1 MLRVEMEAL
10 QEEVET
16 FLHSVLSCEKGG
28 IPLSKLQEEYTV
40 LIGSPI
46 PYQKFGFSS
55 LIDYIKSI
63 PNTAAIRKSPENGPT
78 VIEAV
83 LKPATAHVSQLVAG
97 QRTASKTKPIM
108 RPSRHPAPRTGPSVR
123 FAGFQGK
130 LDSQK
135 GVAPTV
141 AASISPASQPPRRAY
156 RGQGRGLSQL
166 KQPNTRPGP
175 RHEVP
180 PRLQRPSNGVPS
192 TVVANSLPASNGMA
206 EPSLRAPLRM
216 PRTADSPL
224 RPVAMPAPCMPP
236 RMPTPPASPPAPKTC
251 RQLVED
257 YAREK
262 GFSVSFSAITSRSSK
277 KGPVVWLATLKV
289 DTQAFYSYPDEKES
303 REEAEEEAARK
314 AISFLGLHQGSPSQL
329 PVTIVSTSKQ
339 IEVFVNRIK
348 ELVRQKEN
356 GLWSTVV
363 PEIYQEQYRES
374 VPKSWL
380 ELVKAEKAVYMTDM
394 KDNRCILYPESP
406 KPKQEARSTDAEA
419 GSPPCPVP
427 DKLSLP
433 ESNHWDVY
441 ITYVASTAEVYF
453 RFVDLNDQYWQLRDD
468 MESFYK
474 ANSLPISEIDDTAT
488 CAVNVDGNWL
498 RMQVIDIQDGKAEC
512 ISVDNGDIT
521 IVPLKNVHKLDQKF
535 LSLPFQ
541 AVHCQL
547 DELLEFADDK
557 QANKLLTDLSVGKCL
572 IAEVTAR
579 EPVLTVILYDT
590 STDEDVNLNELL
602 LKRLETPTLPG
613 PDQIARVK
621 LSHTD
626 SRGNLYVQFSGPGLR
641 SMMRFMDGVSSHI
654 KLNNP
659 TPALSL
665 CESKL
670 YACRMTGSDN
680 FCRALLLS
688 TARLQEG
695 KVLVRFVD
703 TGMETLVPTS
713 DLYDLD
719 VFGKDI
725 ASFPHQAIVCRLADV
740 ALGTWTEKA
749 TTLLREM
756 VPSDLVLL
764 LKVVTL
770 PEDGSPPLVAMFK
783 RIEPN
788 NELVSV
794 NTSLAV
800 ALESRQEERRPKRAP
815 LLSRLSSQT
824 LIAEKKAEAA
834 TNGASG
840 GCTSTAVSM
849 PVPGPQG
856 DAPRC
861 SSTSGGVTTVAT
873 PVSELASVALNLG
886 VSAEHEEEGL
896 LQGKPL
902 AAPQLP
908 KVGSFI
914 DINITEAANPLNFTC
929 QLYGQGTA
937 LDELMAE
944 MLSFYEAEGS
954 SAFPEG
960 LPEALLRKG
969 HYYAGRHVDKSWYRV
984 LVQQVQGPLMAS
996 VYFVDYGDYS
1006 MMQPSELQPLWQRF
1020 RHLPVQAIQA
1030 SLADVTPMQEDW
1042 NPIDCINFRNM
1053 VKDKAFV
1060 AKIIEKSPDTKTGV
1074 EGSEC
1079 VVLRLY
1085 DTSTSIDVL
1094 INKLLAERNI
1104 LRYTPRS
1111 SD

>member
-1 MLRVEMEAL
+1 MET
-10 QEEVET
+10 QQEVET

-28 IPLSKLQEEYTV
+28 VPLSKLEEEYRV

-46 PYQKFGFSS
+46 PYQKFGFSD
-55 LIDYIKSI
+55 LINYIKSI
-63 PNTAAIRKSPENGPT
+63 PNTAAIRKSPEDGT
-78 VIEAV
+78 AIIEAV
-83 LKPATAHVSQLVAG
+83 LKPTTAHVSQLVAG
-97 QRTASKTKPIM
+97 QRIASKTKPIM

-135 GVAPTV
+135 AVAPTV
-141 AASISPASQPPRRAY
+141 AASISPASLPPRRAS

-175 RHEVP
+175 RHELP
-180 PRLQRPSNGVPS
+180 PRLQRQTNGVCS
-192 TVVANSLPASNGMA
+192 NATANSPPLVSNGMT
-206 EPSLRAPLRM
+206 EPPLRAPLRM
-216 PRTADSPL
+216 PQTADGQL
-224 RPVAMPAPCMPP
+224 RPVAVPAPSLPP
-236 RMPTPPASPPAPKTC
+236 RLPTPPASPPAPKTC

-257 YAREK
+257 YARER
-262 GFSVSFSAITSRSSK
+262 GLSVSFSAITSRSSK
-277 KGPVVWLATLKV
+277 KGPLVWLATLKV
-289 DTQAFYSYPDEKES
+289 DTQSFYSYPDEKES

-314 AISFLGLHQGSPSQL
+314 AIGFLGLHQGFQSKL
-329 PVTIVSTSKQ
+329 PETSVSTPKQ
-339 IEVFVNRIK
+339 VEDFVNRIK
-348 ELVRQKEN
+348 ELVGQKNN

-363 PEIYQEQYRES
+363 PEIYQEQYQES
-374 VPKSWL
+374 VPKNWL
-380 ELVKAEKAVYMTDM
+380 ELVKAKGAVYITDM
-394 KDNRCILYPESP
+394 KDNRCILYPESSAP
-406 KPKQEARSTDAEA
+406 KPVQRESRSSDVN
-419 GSPPCPVP
+419 GGRPPCPAA

-433 ESNHWDVY
+433 EGNHWDVY
-441 ITYVASTAEVYF
+441 VTYVASTAEVYF
-453 RFVDLNDQYWQLRDD
+453 RLVDFNDQYWELRDNMD
-468 MESFYK
+468 NFY
-474 ANSLPISEIDDTAT
+474 AVNSLPVSEFEDAAM
-488 CAVNVDGNWL
+488 CAANVDDSWL
-498 RMQVIDIQDGKAEC
+498 RVQVLDFQDGKAEC
-512 ISVDNGDIT
+512 VSVDHGDVI
-521 IVPLKNVHKLDQKF
+521 IAPLKNVHKLDQKF

-547 DELLEFADDK
+547 DELLDFADDE
-557 QANKLLTDLSVGKCL
+557 QANKLLNDLSVDKCL

-602 LKRLETPTLPG
+602 LKRLETPALPG
-613 PDQIARVK
+613 PDQISRVK
-621 LSHTD
+621 LSHID
-626 SRGNLYVQFSGPGLR
+626 AQGNLYVQLNGPGLR

-654 KLNNP
+654 KQNSP
-659 TPALSL
+659 SPAQSL
-665 CESKL
+665 CEPKL
-670 YACRMTGSDN
+670 YACRLPGSGT
-680 FCRALLLS
+680 FYRALVLS
-688 TARLQEG
+688 TARLKEG
-695 KVLVRFVD
+695 KVPVRFVD
-703 TGMETLVPTS
+703 MGVETVVPTS

-749 TTLLREM
+749 TSLLREM

-764 LKVVTL
+764 LKVVA
-770 PEDGSPPLVAMFK
+770 PAKDGSPPLVAMFK

-800 ALESRQEERRPKRAP
+800 TLESRQEERRPKRAP
-815 LLSRLSSQT
+815 LLTRLSSQT
-824 LIAEKKAEAA
+824 LISEKKTEAA
-834 TNGASG
+834 TNGPSG
-840 GCTSTAVSM
+840 GSTSTASM
-849 PVPGPQG
+849 PIPGPHG
-856 DAPRC
+856 DAPCYSRG
-861 SSTSGGVTTVAT
+861 SSNAT
-873 PVSELASVALNLG
+873 PATTPLSELVSVALNLG
-886 VSAEHEEEGL
+886 VPPELEEEGL

-902 AAPQLP
+902 APPKLP
-908 KVGSFI
+908 AVGSFI
-914 DINITEAANPLNFTC
+914 DINVTEAANPLNFTC
-929 QLYGQGTA
+929 QLYGQGTV
-937 LDELMAE
+937 LDDLMAE

-969 HYYAGRHVDKSWYRV
+969 HYYAGRHVDKAWYRV

-1030 SLADVTPMQEDW
+1030 SLAGVTPVQEDW
-1042 NPIDCINFRNM
+1042 NPVDCINFRNM

-1060 AKIIEKSPDTKTGV
+1060 AKIVGKSADTKTGV

-1094 INKLLAERNI
+1094 INQLLAERNI
-1104 LRYTPRS
+1104 VRYVPS